1 MVMDLPSITAR
12 VREVVEKAA
21 GIRDATALSDTDDL
35 WDAGMDSLAS
45 VNLMV
50 QLEDAFGVQFPDE
63 LLTREVFSSIA
74 SIAAALAETHAS
86 VELN

>member
-1 MVMDLPSITAR
+1 MDLPSITAR

-21 GIRDATALSDTDDL
+21 GISDAAALSDTDDL

-50 QLEDAFGVQFPDE
+50 QLEDAFSVQFPDE

-74 SIAAALAETHAS
+74 SIAGALAETYGS
-86 VELN
+86 VEAN